1 MIRYFKEH
9 AVVQPKE
16 LVAQKELLGHTIAE
30 LKAMALEEGI
40 ELPAKAT
47 KIEIVKAL
55 SESDK

>member
-16 LVAQKELLGHTIAE
+16 LVAQKELLAHTIAE
-30 LKAMALEEGI
+30 LKDMALEKGI
-40 ELPAKAT
+40 DLPAKVT